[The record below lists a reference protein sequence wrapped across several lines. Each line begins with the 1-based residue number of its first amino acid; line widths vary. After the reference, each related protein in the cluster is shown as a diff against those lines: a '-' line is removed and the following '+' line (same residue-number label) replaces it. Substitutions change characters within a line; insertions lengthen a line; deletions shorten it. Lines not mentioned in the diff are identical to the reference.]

1 MERRKEEPRIVAD
14 TNILISALLKD
25 HTVHARLIKSKS
37 FSIYFPEY
45 GLKEIEKYRSYIVA
59 KRKKNS
65 QYLSLEF
72 SERYIMEEI
81 KIAPFDLYCQKIK
94 DASEIMKEI
103 DEKDAPILALA
114 LQLCCPIWS
123 NDKHFKR
130 QKTAKVYTTADLL
143 ELLNSVDADPSNYA
157 DLD

>member
-1 MERRKEEPRIVAD
+1 MERRKEELRIVAD

-25 HTVHARLIKSKS
+25 HSIHARLIKSK
-37 FSIYFPEY
+37 FFDIYFPEY
-45 GLKEIEKYRSYIVA
+45 GLKEIEKYRGYIIA
-59 KRKKNS
+59 KRERDS
-65 QYLSLEF
+65 QSLSLEF
-72 SERYIMEEI
+72 SERYIMEEV
-81 KIAPFDLYCQKIK
+81 KIAPFDLYRQKIV

-130 QKTAKVYTTADLL
+130 QKATKVYTTADLL
-143 ELLNSVDADPSNYA
+143 DLLKSDDAD
-157 DLD
+157 

>member
-25 HTVHARLIKSKS
+25 HSVHAQLIKSKF

-45 GLKEIEKYRSYIVA
+45 GLKEIEKYKSYIIA
-59 KRKKNS
+59 KRERNS
-65 QYLSLEF
+65 QSLSLEY
-72 SERYIMEEI
+72 SERYIMKEI
-81 KIAPFDLYCQKIK
+81 KVAPFDLYCQKIK
-94 DASEIMKEI
+94 DASEIMKDI

-114 LQLCCPIWS
+114 LQLRCPIWS
-123 NDKHFKR
+123 NDKHFKK

-143 ELLNSVDADPSNYA
+143 ALLDSVDADPFNYA
-157 DLD
+157 DID